1 MADSDYT
8 VAVVLQASDEGMSKT
23 IKQTSNDVGDLG
35 KKSKEAKIDLM
46 ATVVALEGLTSGLNQ
61 VTGGARKYS
70 AALVQTNKLT
80 QEQGEHLNRNIAYL
94 ELATGPLETMIAL
107 QKITTIVTS
116 SETLA
121 RLGEIKVKERLTIVN
136 GSLFASMMIYMVI
149 IIAIIGV
156 IYLLV
161 QAFKHQEE
169 IMDGIGKQ
177 VDRVTDKFRGMA
189 RTAGE
194 VSHAFQEMASGAAE
208 ALDPMQRIIAV
219 IPGLGGD

>member
-80 QEQGEHLNRNIAYL
+80 QSQYCI
-94 ELATGPLETMIAL
+94 
-107 QKITTIVTS
+107 S
-116 SETLA
+116 
-121 RLGEIKVKERLTIVN
+121 
-136 GSLFASMMIYMVI
+136 
-149 IIAIIGV
+149 
-156 IYLLV
+156 
-161 QAFKHQEE
+161 
-169 IMDGIGKQ
+169 
-177 VDRVTDKFRGMA
+177 
-189 RTAGE
+189 
-194 VSHAFQEMASGAAE
+194 
-208 ALDPMQRIIAV
+208 
-219 IPGLGGD
+219 

>member
-1 MADSDYT
+1 
-8 VAVVLQASDEGMSKT
+8 
-23 IKQTSNDVGDLG
+23 
-35 KKSKEAKIDLM
+35 
-46 ATVVALEGLTSGLNQ
+46 
-61 VTGGARKYS
+61 
-70 AALVQTNKLT
+70 
-80 QEQGEHLNRNIAYL
+80 
-94 ELATGPLETMIAL
+94 LATGPLETMIAL

>member
-23 IKQTSNDVGDLG
+23 IKQTSEDVGDLG
-35 KKSKEAKIDLM
+35 KKSKEAQMDLM

-61 VTGGARKYS
+61 VTGGMRKFTS
-70 AALVQTNKLT
+70 AMAAQEGMNKERIET
-80 QEQGEHLNRNIAYL
+80 INRHISML
-94 ELATGPLETMIAL
+94 ELLTGPMETLIAI
-107 QKITTIVTS
+107 QKITTIVSS
-116 SETLA
+116 SETIA
-121 RLGEIKVKERLTIVN
+121 RLGEIKVKERLMIVN
-136 GSLFASMMIYMVI
+136 GSLFASMMVIMVV

-161 QAFKHQEE
+161 LAFKHQEE
-169 IMDGIGKQ
+169 IMDALGST
-177 VDRVTDKFRGMA
+177 VDKVTDKFRGMA

-194 VSHAFQEMASGAAE
+194 VSHQLQEIASGAAE